1 MYYIY
6 GRVRAIPTYRLY
18 RLYDIAFHED
28 TENNTFGKLVRE
40 KYDPASD
47 FRFKL
52 ISKAVCS
59 DSAHVEYV
67 IKVYPEVLPGV
78 EVESM

>member
-1 MYYIY
+1 MK
-6 GRVRAIPTYRLY
+6 G
-18 RLYDIAFHED
+18 
-28 TENNTFGKLVRE
+28 

-47 FRFKL
+47 FRFDL
-52 ISKAVCS
+52 ISKVICS
-59 DSAHVEYV
+59 DSAHTGYI

>member
-1 MYYIY
+1 M
-6 GRVRAIPTYRLY
+6 
-18 RLYDIAFHED
+18 
-28 TENNTFGKLVRE
+28 RE
-40 KYDPASD
+40 KYNPASD
-47 FRFKL
+47 FHFKL

-67 IKVYPEVLPGV
+67 IKVYPEVLPGL